1 MRKTPPQLVSV
12 KFSNRFYLTNTQYGF
27 IKKSELFEA
36 ANDTKQN
43 SEKFAQKLWVAKSVS
58 WVT

>member
-36 ANDTKQN
+36 ANDTQQN
-43 SEKFAQKLWVAKSVS
+43 SEKFAQKLSS
-58 WVT
+58 

>member
-1 MRKTPPQLVSV
+1 MRKTPPQLVGSV

-36 ANDTKQN
+36 ANDTQQN
-43 SEKFAQKLWVAKSVS
+43 SEKFAQKLSS
-58 WVT
+58 

>member
-27 IKKSELFEA
+27 IKKVNYS
-36 ANDTKQN
+36 KQQMTPNKTVKSSLKN
-43 SEKFAQKLWVAKSVS
+43 SVAKSVS
-58 WVT
+58 SVT